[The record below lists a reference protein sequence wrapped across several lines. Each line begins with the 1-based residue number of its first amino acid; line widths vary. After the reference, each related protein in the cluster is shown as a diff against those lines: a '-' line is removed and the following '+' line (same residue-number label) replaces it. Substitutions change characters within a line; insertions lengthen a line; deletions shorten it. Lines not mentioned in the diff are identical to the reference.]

1 MLDECELSENVK
13 KVLLDNIQLKLTQ
26 QAVKIRADIEVAC
39 YTYEGID
46 AVKDALR
53 AGIACSTDVVPIK
66 INLIAPPLYVIT
78 TSTPEKAVS
87 ITAIINVMQ
96 DNIFYLRVWSLMSQ
110 LFHIGWVKIIRRRM
124 HSSRG
129 KYYKSWWVV

>member
-66 INLIAPPLYVIT
+66 INLIAPPLYVMT

-110 LFHIGWVKIIRRRM
+110 
-124 HSSRG
+124 
-129 KYYKSWWVV
+129 

>member
-1 MLDECELSENVK
+1 MK

-66 INLIAPPLYVIT
+66 INLIAPPLYVMT

-87 ITAIINVMQ
+87 IIAIINIMQ
-96 DNIFYLRVWSLMSQ
+96 HN
-110 LFHIGWVKIIRRRM
+110 LFGLKTNLSCMVLNFNDIYEHFIGWVKIIRRRM

-129 KYYKSWWVV
+129 KDYKSWRVV